1 MSTIPVK
8 ARNSSTTNY
17 DASHVYRCSR
27 CGAEHSNPNGKFYK
41 SPWSDLYG
49 ANSQY
54 TTICVN
60 CVNNLFNQYEETFD
74 TKTACIFLCYILDV
88 PYYFSVY
95 DTVLKNKAKF
105 TMGQYLKYSNGNQYR
120 NQSFA
125 SSILSGEI
133 MRGKGDEEKNK
144 EFRWQDN
151 DKSNR
156 DYCIEVIGYDPF
168 EDYPEE
174 DRRFL
179 FNQLFPYLEDDD
191 IVDDPFKLSQIL
203 QIVDN
208 NKQIRIYD
216 RMIAQLDPLKNIK
229 DIQILNGAKKDLV
242 GSNDKIA
249 KENEISVKNRSDKNA
264 GKSTLTYRM
273 RELREL
279 DFKRAEADYYDQ
291 LRSEGT
297 LWAIEM
303 SNKAI
308 LQNGMFDEND
318 KKDVYESQLKLI
330 NDLYSELDTKKEEIR
345 LLLQK
350 VDKLK
355 AGEPVD

>member
-1 MSTIPVK
+1 M
-8 ARNSSTTNY
+8 
-17 DASHVYRCSR
+17 
-27 CGAEHSNPNGKFYK
+27 NPIGKFYK
-41 SPWSDLYG
+41 AQWSDSLKS
-49 ANSQY
+49 NNQY
-54 TTICVN
+54 TTICIS
-60 CVNNLFNQYEETFD
+60 CVNRLFYKYENAYD
-74 TKTACIFLCYILDV
+74 TNTACLFLCYMLDI
-88 PYYFSVY
+88 PYYRSIY
-95 DTVLKNKAKF
+95 DTVIKNKAKF
-105 TMGQYLKYSNGNQYR
+105 SMGQYLRYANGNQYR

-125 SSILSGEI
+125 STLLSMELEKSKESIEYEKETKWL
-133 MRGKGDEEKNK
+133 KADE
-144 EFRWQDN
+144 D
-151 DKSNR
+151 NR
-156 DYCIEVIGYDPF
+156 DYCMEVIGYDPF

-191 IVDDPFKLSQIL
+191 IADDPYKLSQIL

-208 NKQIRIYD
+208 NKQIRVYD
-216 RMIAQLDPLKNIK
+216 RMIARLDPIKDIK

-279 DFKRAEADYYDQ
+279 DFEKAEADYYDQ

-318 KKDVYESQLKLI
+318 KKEVYESQLKLI

-355 AGEPVD
+355 VGEPVD